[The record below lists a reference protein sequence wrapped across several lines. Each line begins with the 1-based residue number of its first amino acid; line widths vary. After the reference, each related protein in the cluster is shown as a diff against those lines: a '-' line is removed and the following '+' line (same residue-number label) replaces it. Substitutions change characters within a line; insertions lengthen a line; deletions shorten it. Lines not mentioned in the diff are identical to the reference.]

1 MRNIKI
7 FEGEMA
13 YRDFKLPELVKK
25 FGLTINER
33 KEGDK
38 INLIN
43 GIVTTGN
50 MWKFL
55 QLQDQVVYIDFN
67 EYYKISKKY
76 WVSCLRQLIKHSG

>member
-1 MRNIKI
+1 
-7 FEGEMA
+7 MA

-33 KEGDK
+33 KEGNK
-38 INLIN
+38 INLIH

-67 EYYKISKKY
+67 EYYIKDIKKILGILFKA
-76 WVSCLRQLIKHSG
+76 VN

>member
-1 MRNIKI
+1 
-7 FEGEMA
+7 MA
-13 YRDFKLPELVKK
+13 YRDFKLPALVKK

-33 KEGDK
+33 KEGNK

-67 EYYKISKKY
+67 ESYIKDMRKILGILSKA
-76 WVSCLRQLIKHSG
+76 VN